1 MKRWGS
7 RTCACNPL
15 LYWLFMV
22 FWLLEWFAHQNWLWI
37 WWWKKWQAYK
47 LVSCIVK
54 INVSVYGAEEEWE
67 VQVKSR
73 NKTHFLLHHACSCSW
88 VTWTYYFYSYNKVL
102 NHRVH
107 LASCLS
113 FCVSRLVQK
122 LGSEP
127 LSLLKPTLVWWCI
140 TIGMLFS
147 RSQSHWGNWYD

>member
-1 MKRWGS
+1 MCLQPTVVLIIHGVLIAW
-7 RTCACNPL
+7 
-15 LYWLFMV
+15 MV
-22 FWLLEWFAHQNWLWI
+22 CPSELVMNMMV
-37 WWWKKWQAYK
+37 KKWQAYK